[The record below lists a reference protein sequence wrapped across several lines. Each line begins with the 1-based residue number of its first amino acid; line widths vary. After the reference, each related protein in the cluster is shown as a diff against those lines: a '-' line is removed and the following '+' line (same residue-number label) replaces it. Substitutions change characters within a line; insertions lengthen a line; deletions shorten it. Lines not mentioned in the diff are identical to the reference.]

1 MVDQFCQTTVPG
13 IFAAGDVANHYHPLF
28 DRRIRVEHWDNALK
42 HGAAAAKNMVG
53 IRTEYADPH
62 WFWSDQYEYNLQYA
76 GFTADWDEF
85 VVRGSMDE
93 RNFVGFYRKDG
104 VVQAAVAVNRG
115 RDVRRAMALIKSRQV
130 VDAKALRDEDVDL
143 RKMAESPAG

>member
-1 MVDQFCQTTVPG
+1 MAFKVVEGTKPL
-13 IFAAGDVANHYHPLF
+13 ALAGL
-28 DRRIRVEHWDNALK
+28 VEEYLDAGVKWSK
-42 HGAAAAKNMVG
+42 
-53 IRTEYADPH
+53 RTR
-62 WFWSDQYEYNLQYA
+62 DQYEYNLQYA
-76 GFTADWDEF
+76 GFSADWDEL

-104 VVQAAVAVNRG
+104 VVQAAVGVNRG